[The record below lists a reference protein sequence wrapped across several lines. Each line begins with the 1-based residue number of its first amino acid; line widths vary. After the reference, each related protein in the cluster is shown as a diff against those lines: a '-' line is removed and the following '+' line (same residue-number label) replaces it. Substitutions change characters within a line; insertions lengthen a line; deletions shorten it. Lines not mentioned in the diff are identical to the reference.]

1 MILIA
6 DSGSTQTKWAGVA
19 GEATRLFRTPGMNPY
34 YQTEA
39 EMEETIRR
47 DLLPQL
53 PPEARIEAIYFYG
66 AGCAFPE
73 KNRSVERAIRANIPA
88 RVMVRSDLWAA
99 AHALCGTEAG
109 IPCILGTGSN
119 SCLYDGQQI
128 REQVSPLGFIL
139 GDEGSGAVL
148 GKLLVGDCLKGL
160 LPPEISRRFLEEC
173 CFGRRSGVA
182 VLSLEEEQAVYHC
195 LSAERFASFRQKQLA
210 FFTEVLEVF
219 GAPAGRVDPML
230 FGNTALAMMM
240 VRKAIPEQMPFL
252 FPEAADAM
260 VRFQIDA
267 LVAALEAARGED
279 APRKETPHDTD
290 A

>member
-1 MILIA
+1 MYLLRI
-6 DSGSTQTKWAGVA
+6 SGTYRCHKVRTDNGALGQINSTTVIDN
-19 GEATRLFRTPGMNPY
+19 F
-34 YQTEA
+34 
-39 EMEETIRR
+39 
-47 DLLPQL
+47 
-53 PPEARIEAIYFYG
+53 
-66 AGCAFPE
+66 
-73 KNRSVERAIRANIPA
+73 
-88 RVMVRSDLWAA
+88 
-99 AHALCGTEAG
+99 
-109 IPCILGTGSN
+109 
-119 SCLYDGQQI
+119 
-128 REQVSPLGFIL
+128 
-139 GDEGSGAVL
+139 
-148 GKLLVGDCLKGL
+148 
-160 LPPEISRRFLEEC
+160 
-173 CFGRRSGVA
+173 A